1 MASGSNSPHDSFRIV
16 ATFAQLV
23 PGTAAVG
30 AYQLVPVGVHA
41 EGGGPVLVGFPAGAV
56 VEVVGVLVVVG
67 VVACQVLHVV
77 PQVQRDEIARF
88 HHAVEIQVVQSFT
101 GVVPNAAPQHL
112 GGPLLFRL
120 VPADGRIHSHHEA
133 TDRPTALALL
143 DLGHSSNRPS
153 GSPARNSPK
162 VAQVACSPSVGLP
175 VFVAPLVQL
184 AALSAFAKFA
194 LVARRCALGAHHS
207 RCC

>member
-1 MASGSNSPHDSFRIV
+1 VFLALSVTHSPHDSFRV
-16 ATFAQLV
+16 VDSFAQLV
-23 PGTAAVG
+23 PGTAAVV

-67 VVACQVLHVV
+67 VVACQVHDVV
-77 PQVQRDEIARF
+77 PQVQRNEIARF
-88 HHAVEIQVVQSFT
+88 HHAVEIQVVQSFA

-133 TDRPTALALL
+133 TVRPRSLCSISDTLATALMAALL
-143 DLGHSSNRPS
+143 APGPRSLRSL
-153 GSPARNSPK
+153 
-162 VAQVACSPSVGLP
+162 ACRLSDYCLRL
-175 VFVAPLVQL
+175 FVAPLVLL
-184 AALSAFAKFA
+184 AAL
-194 LVARRCALGAHHS
+194 LPLRRSVGALGAHRS